1 MTVHDTASGSFA
13 GSAGALRWPT
23 LFSPFRLRGKT
34 VRNRITSTPHSTGWG
49 HDGLLTQAE
58 VDYHVRKA
66 AGGVGLVMTFGSA
79 SVDPESAAS
88 YGSISLWDPRN
99 DALLRQ
105 LADRVHAHGALTM
118 AQMTHMGRR
127 GNSWH
132 SGVALKAA
140 SDLPEGVH
148 REVPAVLSEAEIAV
162 LVDRFGHSAR
172 RLMELGWD
180 GAEVTSHGGHLIEQ
194 FYDPYVNDRTDRY
207 GGSFENRLRFGRE
220 VLAAVRAWT
229 SEDFLVGFRMSA
241 YHGLLEGAGM
251 TDAELVEVAQGMTAN
266 GAVDLLSVS
275 GGTGYTVR
283 SSSVFV
289 PGDELGENVN
299 GPHAGR
305 LRRATGVATLVAGRI
320 LDADHAEEALVR
332 DGVDLV
338 AMTRALIADP
348 DLPRTYAAGRT
359 PRPCI
364 SLNEGCIGRL
374 YQGRP
379 MWCSVNPGI
388 REPEVDLGLDPGT
401 GAVGPTQH
409 RRVVV
414 IGGGVA
420 GAEAAFRAAER
431 GSSVTL
437 FEQGDRIGGRAELA
451 GRRPGR
457 ERWGLY
463 LDWLVERLAE
473 TGVDV
478 RLRTSPTVDDV
489 LALEPDSVVI
499 ASGSAPRWPSWV
511 TGAPSTVVD
520 ADTVVARTPSPEE
533 AGAVALV
540 VDDEG
545 GFVAPTAAE
554 ALAAAGWTVRLAT
567 SLTSVAA
574 EVDPTQVWFVRRRL
588 KLAGVEL
595 VDSVGPDHDG
605 TSWSLVDLESDL
617 RRPAGRVDLVVLA
630 GVRRSAD
637 ALSAELAAA
646 APDLEIVKVGD
657 ALAPRHL
664 LDAAAEGARAG
675 AAWGKPEVSALAPA
689 TVGAG

>member
-1 MTVHDTASGSFA
+1 MTVHDTAAGSFP
-13 GSAGALRWPT
+13 GSPGALRWPT
-23 LFSPFRLRGKT
+23 LFSPFRLRGRT

-49 HDGLLTQAE
+49 HDGLLTRAE

-99 DALLRQ
+99 DALLRE
-105 LADRVHAHGALTM
+105 LAERVQAHGGLIM
-118 AQMTHMGRR
+118 SQMTHMGRR
-127 GNSWH
+127 SSSVF

-148 REVPAVLSEAEIAV
+148 REVPAVLTEPEIAV
-162 LVDRFGHSAR
+162 LVDRFGHAAR

-180 GAEVTSHGGHLIEQ
+180 GVEVTSHGGHLIEQ
-194 FYDPYVNDRTDRY
+194 FYDPSVNDRTDRY
-207 GGSFENRLRFGRE
+207 GGSLANRLRFGRE

-251 TDAELVEVAQGMTAN
+251 TDAELVEVAQGMTAG

-283 SSSVFV
+283 SSSIFV

-320 LDADHAEEALVR
+320 LDADTAEQALTR

-348 DLPRTYAAGRT
+348 DLPRTYAAGHT

-388 REPEVDLGLDPGT
+388 REPEVDLGT
-401 GAVGPTQH
+401 GVERPVH

-414 IGGGVA
+414 VGGGVA

-431 GSSVTL
+431 GSSVVL

-463 LDWLVERLAE
+463 LEWLVERLE
-473 TGVDV
+473 RTGVDV
-478 RLRTSPTVDDV
+478 RLHISPTVDDV

-520 ADTVVARTPSPEE
+520 ADSVVARTPRPETP
-533 AGAVALV
+533 GAVALV

-554 ALAAAGWTVRLAT
+554 GLAAAGWTVRIAT

-595 VDSVGPDHDG
+595 LDSVGPEHDG

-617 RRPAGRVDLVVLA
+617 RRPAGRVDLVALA

-637 ALSAELAAA
+637 GLSAGLAAA

-675 AAWGKPEVSALAPA
+675 AAWSRPGVSAEPPA
-689 TVGAG
+689 LVSAG

>member
-1 MTVHDTASGSFA
+1 MTVHDTFP
-13 GSAGALRWPT
+13 GSAGASRWPT
-23 LFSPFRLRGKT
+23 LFSPYVLRGRT
-34 VRNRITSTPHSTGWG
+34 VPNRITSTPHSTGWG

-99 DALLRQ
+99 DDLLRQ
-105 LADRVHAHGALTM
+105 LADRVHEHGALIM
-118 AQMTHMGRR
+118 SQMTHMGRR
-127 GNSWH
+127 ANSVF

-172 RLMELGWD
+172 RLMDLGWD

-207 GGSFENRLRFGRE
+207 GGSLENRLRFGRE

-251 TDAELVEVAQGMTAN
+251 TDAELVEVAQGMTAR

-289 PGDELGENVN
+289 PGDELGENLN

-305 LRRATGVATLVAGRI
+305 LRRATGVPTLVAGRI
-320 LDADHAEEALVR
+320 LDADHAEEALIR

-388 REPEVDLGLDPGT
+388 REPEVDLGL
-401 GAVGPTQH
+401 GAGAGEPTQH

-414 IGGGVA
+414 VGGGVA

-431 GSSVTL
+431 GSAVVL
-437 FEQGDRIGGRAELA
+437 FERGDRIGGRAELA

-463 LDWLVERLAE
+463 LDWLVERLAQ

-478 RLRTSPTVDDV
+478 RLRTTPTVDDIV
-489 LALEPDSVVI
+489 ALEPDSVVI

-511 TGAPSTVVD
+511 AGAPSTVVD
-520 ADTVVARTPSPEE
+520 ADSVVARTPVPDQP
-533 AGAVALV
+533 GAVALV

-554 ALAAAGWTVRLAT
+554 ALAAAGWTVTIAT
-567 SLTSVAA
+567 SLTSVAL

-588 KLAGVEL
+588 KLAGVTLLDSVAPEHDGSSWTL
-595 VDSVGPDHDG
+595 VD
-605 TSWSLVDLESDL
+605 TESDG
-617 RRPAGRVDLVVLA
+617 RRPAGRVDLVALA

-637 ALSAELAAA
+637 DLSARLGAVR
-646 APDLEIVKVGD
+646 PDLEVVKVGD

-675 AAWGKPEVSALAPA
+675 AAWLKPEVSAHAPA

>member
-1 MTVHDTASGSFA
+1 MTVQDTSADTPPDARADTFA
-13 GSAGALRWPT
+13 GSPGAQRWPT
-23 LFSPFRLRGKT
+23 LFSPYRLRRRT

-105 LADRVHAHGALTM
+105 LAERVHEHGALIM
-118 AQMTHMGRR
+118 SQMTHMGRR
-127 GNSWH
+127 ANSVY

-172 RLMELGWD
+172 RLMDLGWD

-207 GGSFENRLRFGRE
+207 GGSFENRLRFGRD

-229 SEDFLVGFRMSA
+229 SDEFLVGFRMSA
-241 YHGLLEGAGM
+241 YHGLIEGAGM
-251 TDAELVEVAQGMTAN
+251 TDDELVEVARGMTAG

-275 GGTGYTVR
+275 GGTGYTMR
-283 SSSVFV
+283 SSSMFV
-289 PGDELGENVN
+289 PGDALPENVN

-305 LRRATGVATLVAGRI
+305 LRRATGVPVVVAGRI
-320 LDADHAEEALVR
+320 LDADTAEQALTR

-348 DLPRTYAAGRT
+348 ELPPTSPAGA
-359 PRPCI
+359 PPGPCI
-364 SLNEGCIGRL
+364 SLNEVCIGRL

-388 REPEVDLGLDPGT
+388 REPEVDEPVAVDGPGT
-401 GAVGPTQH
+401 H

-414 IGGGVA
+414 VGGGVA
-420 GAEAAFRAAER
+420 GAEAAYRAAER
-431 GSSVTL
+431 GSRVVL
-437 FEQGDRIGGRAELA
+437 FERSDRIGGRAELA
-451 GRRPGR
+451 GRRRGR

-463 LDWLVERLAE
+463 LDWLSERLRS

-478 RLRTSPTVDDV
+478 RLGTAPGVDDV
-489 LALEPDSVVI
+489 LA
-499 ASGSAPRWPSWV
+499 
-511 TGAPSTVVD
+511 
-520 ADTVVARTPSPEE
+520 
-533 AGAVALV
+533 
-540 VDDEG
+540 
-545 GFVAPTAAE
+545 
-554 ALAAAGWTVRLAT
+554 
-567 SLTSVAA
+567 
-574 EVDPTQVWFVRRRL
+574 
-588 KLAGVEL
+588 
-595 VDSVGPDHDG
+595 
-605 TSWSLVDLESDL
+605 
-617 RRPAGRVDLVVLA
+617 
-630 GVRRSAD
+630 
-637 ALSAELAAA
+637 
-646 APDLEIVKVGD
+646 
-657 ALAPRHL
+657 
-664 LDAAAEGARAG
+664 
-675 AAWGKPEVSALAPA
+675 
-689 TVGAG
+689 

>member
-1 MTVHDTASGSFA
+1 MTDHDTAAGSFA
-13 GSAGALRWPT
+13 GSAGTLRWPT
-23 LFSPFRLRGKT
+23 LFSPFRLRGRT
-34 VRNRITSTPHSTGWG
+34 VPNRITSTPHSTGWG

-79 SVDPESAAS
+79 AVDPESAAS

-105 LADRVHAHGALTM
+105 LAERVHAHGALIM
-118 AQMTHMGRR
+118 SQMTHMGRR
-127 GNSWH
+127 GNSWF

-148 REVPAVLSEAEIAV
+148 REVPAVLSEGEIAV
-162 LVDRFGHSAR
+162 LVDRFGHAAR
-172 RLMELGWD
+172 RLMDLGWD

-207 GGSFENRLRFGRE
+207 GGSFENRVRFGRE

-229 SEDFLVGFRMSA
+229 SDDFLVGFRMSA

-251 TDAELVEVAQGMTAN
+251 TDAELVEVARAMTAD

-289 PGDELGENVN
+289 PGDELAENLN

-320 LDADHAEEALVR
+320 LDADTAELALTR

-348 DLPRTYAAGRT
+348 DLPRTYAAGDT

-388 REPEVDLGLDPGT
+388 REPEVDPGASAHEPIPY
-401 GAVGPTQH
+401 G
-409 RRVVV
+409 RVVV
-414 IGGGVA
+414 VGGGVA

-431 GSSVTL
+431 GSAVVL
-437 FEQGDRIGGRAELA
+437 FEQGDRIGGRAALA
-451 GRRPGR
+451 GRRRGR

-463 LDWLVERLAE
+463 LDWLAERLDR

-478 RLRTSPTVDDV
+478 RLRTSPTVTDV
-489 LALEPDSVVI
+489 LALEPEQVVI

-511 TGAPSTVVD
+511 PGAPTPVVD
-520 ADTVVARTPSPEE
+520 ADRVLAETPQPETP
-533 AGAVALV
+533 GAVALV

-554 ALAAAGWTVRLAT
+554 ALVAAGWTVRVAT

-595 VDSVGPDHDG
+595 LDSVAPEHDG
-605 TSWSLVDLESDL
+605 TTWSLVDLESDE
-617 RRPAGRVDLVVLA
+617 RRPAGRVDLVALA

-637 ALSAELAAA
+637 VLGGALAAA
-646 APDLEIVKVGD
+646 APDLEIVRVGD
-657 ALAPRHL
+657 ALAPRTL

-675 AAWGKPEVSALAPA
+675 AAWPKPEVSALAPA
-689 TVGAG
+689 AVGAG

>member
-1 MTVHDTASGSFA
+1 MTVHDTASGSFP
-13 GSAGALRWPT
+13 GSPGALRWPT
-23 LFSPFRLRGKT
+23 LFSPFRLRGRT
-34 VRNRITSTPHSTGWG
+34 VPNRITSTPHSTGWG

-105 LADRVHAHGALTM
+105 LADRVHEHGALIM
-118 AQMTHMGRR
+118 SQMTHMGRR
-127 GNSWH
+127 ANSVF

-148 REVPAVLSEAEIAV
+148 REVPAVLTEAEIGV
-162 LVDRFGHSAR
+162 LVDRFGHSAQ
-172 RLMELGWD
+172 RLMEIGWD
-180 GAEVTSHGGHLIEQ
+180 GAEVTSHGGHLVEQ

-251 TDAELVEVAQGMTAN
+251 TDAELVEVAQGMTAD

-289 PGDELGENVN
+289 PGDELPENVN

-348 DLPRTYAAGRT
+348 DLPRTYAAGHT

-388 REPEVDLGLDPGT
+388 REPEVDLGA
-401 GAVGPTQH
+401 GAELPVH

-414 IGGGVA
+414 VGGGVA

-431 GSSVTL
+431 GTSVVL

-463 LDWLVERLAE
+463 LDWLVERLE
-473 TGVDV
+473 RTGVDV
-478 RLRTSPTVDDV
+478 RLHTAPTVDDV
-489 LALEPDSVVI
+489 LALAPDSVVI

-511 TGAPSTVVD
+511 PGAPSTVVD
-520 ADTVVARTPSPEE
+520 ADSVVARTPQPEKP
-533 AGAVALV
+533 GAVALV

-567 SLTSVAA
+567 SLSSVAI

-595 VDSVGPDHDG
+595 LDSVAPEHDG
-605 TSWSLVDLESDL
+605 SSWTLVDLESDL
-617 RRPAGRVDLVVLA
+617 RRPAGRVDLVALA

-637 ALSAELAAA
+637 ALSGRLAAA

-675 AAWGKPEVSALAPA
+675 AAWLKPEVSAQAPA
-689 TVGAG
+689 MVGAG

>member
-1 MTVHDTASGSFA
+1 MTVHDLAPDAFA
-13 GSAGALRWPT
+13 GSPGALRWPT
-23 LFSPFRLRGKT
+23 LFSPFRLRGRT
-34 VRNRITSTPHSTGWG
+34 VRNHITSTPHSTGWG

-105 LADRVHAHGALTM
+105 LADRVHEHGGLIM
-118 AQMTHMGRR
+118 SQMTHMGRR
-127 GNSWH
+127 GNSWF

-148 REVPAVLSEAEIAV
+148 REVPAVLSEAEIGV

-194 FYDPYVNDRTDRY
+194 FYDPHVNDRTDRY
-207 GGSFENRLRFGRE
+207 GGSLENRLRFGRE
-220 VLAAVRAWT
+220 VLTAVRAWT

-241 YHGLLEGAGM
+241 YHGLLEGDGM
-251 TDAELVEVAQGMTAN
+251 TDAELVEIARGMTAG

-275 GGTGYTVR
+275 GGTGYTTR

-289 PGDELGENVN
+289 PGDELAENLN

-305 LRRATGVATLVAGRI
+305 LRRATGVPTLVAGRI
-320 LDADHAEEALVR
+320 LDADTAEQALTR

-348 DLPRTYAAGRT
+348 DLPRTYAAGGT

-388 REPEVDLGLDPGT
+388 REPEVDPGAA
-401 GAVGPTQH
+401 GQPAPYG
-409 RRVVV
+409 RVVV
-414 IGGGVA
+414 VGAGVA

-431 GSSVTL
+431 GSAVVL
-437 FEQGDRIGGRAELA
+437 FERGDRIGGRAELA

-463 LDWLVERLAE
+463 LDWLVARLAT

-478 RLRTSPTVDDV
+478 RLRTAPTVDDV
-489 LALEPDSVVI
+489 LGLEPDQVVL
-499 ASGSAPRWPSWV
+499 ASGSVPRWPSWV
-511 TGAPSTVVD
+511 AGAPTPVVD
-520 ADTVVARTPSPEE
+520 ADGVVAQTPTPETP
-533 AGAVALV
+533 GAVALV

-554 ALAAAGWTVRLAT
+554 ALAAAGWTVRIAT

-588 KLAGVEL
+588 KLADVEL
-595 VDSVGPDHDG
+595 LDSVAPAHDG
-605 TSWSLVDLESDL
+605 TAWTLVDLESDE
-617 RRPAGRVDLVVLA
+617 RRPAGRVDLVALA

-637 ALSAELAAA
+637 VLGGALAAA
-646 APDLEIVKVGD
+646 APHLDVVKVGD
-657 ALAPRHL
+657 ALAPRNL

-675 AAWGKPEVSALAPA
+675 AAWLKPEVSALAPA
-689 TVGAG
+689 VVGAG